1 MEDHTIFIFIIK
13 KSFVKLS
20 TFRLGDFPRVIQVL
34 EKCLLLITYLQQ
46 LFFTLTR
53 NGKFIDSFLAKSM
66 DKLTHFFSRLMVTQ
80 YSDY

>member
-34 EKCLLLITYLQQ
+34 EKRLPLITYLQQ

-53 NGKFIDSFLAKSM
+53 NGKFIDSFLA
-66 DKLTHFFSRLMVTQ
+66 
-80 YSDY
+80 

>member
-20 TFRLGDFPRVIQVL
+20 TFRLGDFPTVIQVL
-34 EKCLLLITYLQQ
+34 EKCLPLITYLQQ

-53 NGKFIDSFLAKSM
+53 NGKFIDSFLA
-66 DKLTHFFSRLMVTQ
+66 
-80 YSDY
+80 